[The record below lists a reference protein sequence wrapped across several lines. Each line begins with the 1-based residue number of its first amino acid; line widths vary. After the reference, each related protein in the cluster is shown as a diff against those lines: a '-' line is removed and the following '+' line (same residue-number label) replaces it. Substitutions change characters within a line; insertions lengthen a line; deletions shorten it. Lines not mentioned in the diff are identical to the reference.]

1 LPLRLERQLP
11 DIGRYVSDLIF
22 LFEVVGHCWLPAVGD
37 AMKIQMCHQEKSK
50 PPRRVGTDV
59 TAYCARKSFDAVK
72 AQQAAL

>member
-1 LPLRLERQLP
+1 MCVNLITLPSLKLRAYWCLE
-11 DIGRYVSDLIF
+11 
-22 LFEVVGHCWLPAVGD
+22 
-37 AMKIQMCHQEKSK
+37 EKSK